1 VILDT
6 TAVSALFVGDVALE
20 KLLAGSS
27 RHELPT
33 IVIGEYRY
41 GLARSRHRKALGA
54 LLDELIGEC
63 DVLVVD
69 LETTEAYAA
78 VRERL
83 RARGRP
89 LPENDVWISALAIQH
104 GLDVVS
110 RDAHF
115 DEVVGLRRRAW

>member
-1 VILDT
+1 MILDT
-6 TAVSALFVGDVALE
+6 NAVSALFVGDRALE
-20 KLLAGSS
+20 KVLASTP

-41 GLARSRHRKALGA
+41 GLQRSKYRRTLHGLLEALIA
-54 LLDELIGEC
+54 ESN
-63 DVLVVD
+63 VLAIE
-69 LETTEAYAA
+69 LETTLAYAV

-83 RARGRP
+83 RAKGKP

-104 GLDVVS
+104 DLDVVS

-115 DEVVGLRRRAW
+115 DHVAGLQRRSW